1 MDQHKKVL
9 GIIYIA
15 TACLQIIVFSLLSAF
30 FSTIFSFAMKEVSP
44 EDAWI
49 LELIFNLAKI
59 LPWLVIIFIS
69 LPSLIAGIGLLY
81 QQQWA
86 MIMVLILGCLKLF
99 SFPIG
104 TAIGIYTIWV
114 YVESGKRK
122 EESRP

>member
-15 TACLQIIVFSLLSAF
+15 TACLQIMAFLLLSAF
-30 FSTIFSFAMKEVSP
+30 FSTILSVAMKAVSP
-44 EDAWI
+44 DDAWI
-49 LELIFNLAKI
+49 LDLVFNI
-59 LPWLVIIFIS
+59 LKFIPWLVIIFIS

-86 MIMVLILGCLKLF
+86 MILALILGCLKLF

-104 TAIGIYTIWV
+104 TAVGVYAIWI
-114 YVESGKRK
+114 YVESKGT
-122 EESRP
+122 